1 MPQSPDAASLR
12 PEDLLLTEAVQVCR
26 GATGDDRAES
36 GAQADPDSQRCR
48 EIAALETWASQKGL
62 FVASLVPDELDD
74 SRTREHHIFIHP
86 ADPSRIYKITKGPGW
101 GVFPASLATT
111 RHKPVRYWF
120 EDRPATPLEYFERTL
135 LSNTHLMHELNRE
148 EYPVL
153 NRLEGF
159 VHSHGRLQAVT
170 SQPVFDGSPA
180 TPAAMAAWFIQ
191 RGFHFIR
198 SWAWF
203 RPADGLAVF
212 DAYKDNVMDCDN
224 ELVPF
229 DVIPI
234 LAKGPLL
241 ESLHAAVARL
251 DSQSHLADP
260 S

>member
-1 MPQSPDAASLR
+1 M
-12 PEDLLLTEAVQVCR
+12 VN
-26 GATGDDRAES
+26 GRAES
-36 GAQADPDSQRCR
+36 GPKDSLGSEQHRQV
-48 EIAALETWASQKGL
+48 EALVQWANQKGL
-62 FVASLVPDELDD
+62 WVPQLVPTLMADTG
-74 SRTREHHIFIHP
+74 TREHNLFRHETEPF
-86 ADPSRIYKITKGPGW
+86 RIYKITKGVGW

-135 LSNTHLMHELNRE
+135 LSSTHLLHELNRD

-153 NRLEGF
+153 NRREGF

-170 SQPVFDGSPA
+170 SQPVFDGTPA
-180 TPAAMAAWFIQ
+180 TPAAMAAWFIN
-191 RGFHFIR
+191 RGFRFIR

-212 DAYKDNVMDCDN
+212 DAYMDNVMDCEN

>member
-1 MPQSPDAASLR
+1 MGD
-12 PEDLLLTEAVQVCR
+12 
-26 GATGDDRAES
+26 TG
-36 GAQADPDSQRCR
+36 
-48 EIAALETWASQKGL
+48 
-62 FVASLVPDELDD
+62 
-74 SRTREHHIFIHP
+74 TREHNLFRHES
-86 ADPSRIYKITKGPGW
+86 DPSRIYKITKGSGW

-135 LSNTHLMHELNRE
+135 LSNTHMLHELDRAD
-148 EYPVL
+148 YPVL

-180 TPAAMAAWFIQ
+180 TPADMALWFIH

-212 DAYKDNVMDCDN
+212 DAYMDNVMDCDN

-234 LAKGPLL
+234 LTKGSLL

-251 DSQSHLADP
+251 ASQSHLADP

>member
-1 MPQSPDAASLR
+1 MFR
-12 PEDLLLTEAVQVCR
+12 YEPE
-26 GATGDDRAES
+26 
-36 GAQADPDSQRCR
+36 PY
-48 EIAALETWASQKGL
+48 
-62 FVASLVPDELDD
+62 
-74 SRTREHHIFIHP
+74 
-86 ADPSRIYKITKGPGW
+86 RIYKITKGSGW

-111 RHKPVRYWF
+111 WHKPVRYWF

-135 LSNTHLMHELNRE
+135 LSNTHMMHELNRDD
-148 EYPVL
+148 YPVL

-159 VHSHGRLQAVT
+159 VYSHGRLQAIT
-170 SQPVFDGSPA
+170 SQPVFEGSPA
-180 TPAAMAAWFIQ
+180 TPSLMATWFIN
-191 RGFHFIR
+191 RGFRFIR

-212 DAYKDNVMDCDN
+212 DAYMDNVMDCDN

-251 DSQSHLADP
+251 DSQSHFPDP

>member
-1 MPQSPDAASLR
+1 MAD
-12 PEDLLLTEAVQVCR
+12 
-26 GATGDDRAES
+26 TG
-36 GAQADPDSQRCR
+36 
-48 EIAALETWASQKGL
+48 
-62 FVASLVPDELDD
+62 
-74 SRTREHHIFIHP
+74 TREHNLFRHETEPF
-86 ADPSRIYKITKGPGW
+86 RIYKITKGVGW

-135 LSNTHLMHELNRE
+135 LSSTHLLHELNRD

-153 NRLEGF
+153 NRREGF

-170 SQPVFDGSPA
+170 SQPVFDGTPA
-180 TPAAMAAWFIQ
+180 TPAAMAAWFIN
-191 RGFHFIR
+191 RGFRFIR

-212 DAYKDNVMDCDN
+212 DAYMDNVMDCEN

>member
-1 MPQSPDAASLR
+1 MPQSPVAVSPS
-12 PEDLLLTEAVQVCR
+12 PENLLLKEAVEVCR
-26 GATGDDRAES
+26 GVAGDDRAES
-36 GAQADPDSQRCR
+36 GTKADPDSQWRR
-48 EIAALETWASQKGL
+48 EIAALENWASRKNL
-62 FVASLVPDELDD
+62 FVAHLVPDEVEN
-74 SRTREHHIFIHP
+74 SRTREHHIFFHP
-86 ADPSRIYKITKGPGW
+86 AEPSRIYKITKGSGW

-120 EDRPATPLEYFERTL
+120 EDRPGTPLEYFERLL
-135 LSNTHLMHELNRE
+135 LSNTHMMHELNRDD
-148 EYPVL
+148 YPVL

-159 VHSHGRLQAVT
+159 VYSHGRLQAIT
-170 SQPVFDGSPA
+170 SQPVFEGSPA
-180 TPAAMAAWFIQ
+180 TPSLMAAWFIE
-191 RGFHFIR
+191 RGFRFIR

-203 RPADGLAVF
+203 RPVDGLAVF
-212 DAYKDNVMDCDN
+212 DAYMDNVMDCDD

>member
-1 MPQSPDAASLR
+1 
-12 PEDLLLTEAVQVCR
+12 
-26 GATGDDRAES
+26 
-36 GAQADPDSQRCR
+36 
-48 EIAALETWASQKGL
+48 LETWASQKGL